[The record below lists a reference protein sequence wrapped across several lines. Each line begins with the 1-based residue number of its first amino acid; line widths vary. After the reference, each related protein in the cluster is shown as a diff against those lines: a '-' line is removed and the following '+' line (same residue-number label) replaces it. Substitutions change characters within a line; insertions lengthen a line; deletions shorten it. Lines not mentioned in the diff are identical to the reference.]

1 MQSTSK
7 KLGDAPHSLS
17 DRKEDI
23 VAIQPGEANHPSIQL
38 YTVQAAPPAAYVY
51 VIVIIIPIN

>member
-1 MQSTSK
+1 MVLPDK
-7 KLGDAPHSLS
+7 KNMKLS
-17 DRKEDI
+17 
-23 VAIQPGEANHPSIQL
+23 IQPGEANHPSIQL